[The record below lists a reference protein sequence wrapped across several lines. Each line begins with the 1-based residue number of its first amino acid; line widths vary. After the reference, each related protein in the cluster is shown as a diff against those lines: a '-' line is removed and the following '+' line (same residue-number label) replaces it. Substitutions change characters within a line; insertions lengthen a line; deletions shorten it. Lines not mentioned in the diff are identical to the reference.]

1 MFTVELEYDYALI
14 RTLDEQDRHE
24 DVEVVIGDEG
34 EVFIL
39 QFNESTQKNSVI
51 AMSLQQ
57 LVDLYAAMDSPE
69 GLFGLEVKSGKQ

>member
-14 RTLDEQDRHE
+14 RTLDEQDRYE

-57 LVDLYAAMDSPE
+57 IVDLYAAMDSPE
-69 GLFGLEVKSGKQ
+69 GLFGLEVKRGKQ

>member
-1 MFTVELEYDYALI
+1 MFTVEFEYDYALI

-34 EVFIL
+34 EVFML
-39 QFNESTQKNSVI
+39 QFNESRHKNSVI

-57 LVDLYAAMDSPE
+57 LLDLYAAMDSPE
-69 GLFGLEVKSGKQ
+69 GLFGLEVRRGKQ

>member
-1 MFTVELEYDYALI
+1 MFTVEFEYDYALI

-34 EVFIL
+34 EVFML
-39 QFNESTQKNSVI
+39 QFNESRQKNSVI

-57 LVDLYAAMDSPE
+57 LLDLYAAMDSPE
-69 GLFGLEVKSGKQ
+69 GLFGLEVRRGKQ

>member
-34 EVFIL
+34 EVFML

-51 AMSLQQ
+51 VMSLQQ

-69 GLFGLEVKSGKQ
+69 GLFGLEVRRGKQ

>member
-14 RTLDEQDRHE
+14 RTLDEQDRYE
-24 DVEVVIGDEG
+24 DVEVIIGEEE
-34 EVFIL
+34 EVFML

-51 AMSLQQ
+51 VMSLQQ

-69 GLFGLEVKSGKQ
+69 GLFGMGVISGEQ

>member
-14 RTLDEQDRHE
+14 RTLDEQDRYE

-34 EVFIL
+34 EVFML

-51 AMSLQQ
+51 VMSLQQ

-69 GLFGLEVKSGKQ
+69 GLFGLEVNRGKQ

>member
-34 EVFIL
+34 EVFML

>member
-57 LVDLYAAMDSPE
+57 LVDLYAAMESPE
-69 GLFGLEVKSGKQ
+69 GAFRLEVNRGKQ

>member
-14 RTLDEQDRHE
+14 RTLDEQDRYE

-57 LVDLYAAMDSPE
+57 IVDLYAAMDSPE
-69 GLFGLEVKSGKQ
+69 GLFGLEVRRGKQ

>member
-34 EVFIL
+34 EVFML

-69 GLFGLEVKSGKQ
+69 GLFGLEVRRGK

>member
-34 EVFIL
+34 EVFML

-69 GLFGLEVKSGKQ
+69 GLFGLEVRRGKQ

>member
-14 RTLDEQDRHE
+14 RTLDEQDRYE

>member
-14 RTLDEQDRHE
+14 RTLDEQDRYE

-69 GLFGLEVKSGKQ
+69 GLFGLEVRRGKQ

>member
-34 EVFIL
+34 EVFML

-69 GLFGLEVKSGKQ
+69 GLFGLEVNRGKQ

>member
-14 RTLDEQDRHE
+14 RTLDEQDRYE

-51 AMSLQQ
+51 VMSLQQ

-69 GLFGLEVKSGKQ
+69 GLFGLEVRRGKQ

>member
-14 RTLDEQDRHE
+14 RTLDEDDRYE
-24 DVEVVIGDEG
+24 DVEVVIGEEG
-34 EVFIL
+34 EVFML

-69 GLFGLEVKSGKQ
+69 GLFQLEVRRGKK

>member
-34 EVFIL
+34 EVFML

-69 GLFGLEVKSGKQ
+69 GLFRLEVRRGEQ

>member
-34 EVFIL
+34 EVFML

-69 GLFGLEVKSGKQ
+69 GLFGLEVRSGKQ

>member
-14 RTLDEQDRHE
+14 RTLDEQDRYE

-34 EVFIL
+34 EVFML

-69 GLFGLEVKSGKQ
+69 GLFGLEVRRGKQ